1 MLPRLKGAF
10 GETKAA
16 KYLRK
21 NKYEII
27 ASGYY
32 SRFGEIDLI
41 AKKGNTIVF
50 IEVTTR
56 KDASFAK
63 AFEFVDRNKIQKIKA
78 TAQIWMSQNDKD
90 YDYRF
95 DVIEIYTENDTLN
108 HIENAF

>member
-10 GETKAA
+10 GETEAA

-41 AKKGNTIVF
+41 AKKGNTVVF
-50 IEVTTR
+50 IEVKTR

-63 AFEFVDRNKIQKIKA
+63 AFEFVDRNKIEKIKK
-78 TAQIWMSQNDKD
+78 TAQMWMTQNDKD
-90 YDYRF
+90 YNYRF
-95 DVIEIYTENDTLN
+95 DVIEIYTESRKLN
-108 HIENAF
+108 HIIDAF

>member
-1 MLPRLKGAF
+1 MFAKLKGAF
-10 GETKAA
+10 GEGEAA
-16 KYLRK
+16 KFLRK

-41 AKKGNTIVF
+41 AKKGNTVVF
-50 IEVTTR
+50 VEVKTR
-56 KDASFAK
+56 KNASFAK
-63 AFEFVDRNKIQKIKA
+63 AFEAVDRSKIQKIKA
-78 TAQIWMSQNDKD
+78 TAQMWMTQNDKD

-95 DVIEIYTENDTLN
+95 DVIEIYTESKKLN